1 MTPCVARLQ
10 VAGLLALAIVV
21 GGEGPTEKDWFV
33 EEVLSVVKE
42 GEAMD
47 VIGQGS
53 DSIWLSFA
61 HQVVN

>member
-47 VIGQGS
+47 VIGQCS
-53 DSIWLSFA
+53 DSI
-61 HQVVN
+61 

>member
-1 MTPCVARLQ
+1 M
-10 VAGLLALAIVV
+10 AGLLALAIIV

-47 VIGQGS
+47 VIGQCS
-53 DSIWLSFA
+53 DSI
-61 HQVVN
+61 